1 MPMGSR
7 LRNTALTNIIIVI
20 YFNNFLCFA
29 LSNVTVFGLRCFAD
43 YESPDG
49 SVETDVVAC
58 PEVEGFSKKGKIL
71 QHRILEHR
79 IPEHR
84 ILEHQIPEH
93 RIPKKSKVKTLH
105 RNAFFQSH
113 CQNIKTFR

>member
-1 MPMGSR
+1 MEPR

-20 YFNNFLCFA
+20 YFNNFLAFA

-71 QHRILEHR
+71 QHRI
-79 IPEHR
+79 PEHR
-84 ILEHQIPEH
+84 
-93 RIPKKSKVKTLH
+93 KSKH
-105 RNAFFQSH
+105 YIEMCFFNHIARTS
-113 CQNIKTFR
+113 KYFDDLTKR

>member
-1 MPMGSR
+1 MESR

-20 YFNNFLCFA
+20 YFNNFLAFA

-58 PEVEGFSKKGKIL
+58 PEVEGFSKKGKLRNIEFQNIESQNTSSKYFFSITL
-71 QHRILEHR
+71 
-79 IPEHR
+79 PEH
-84 ILEHQIPEH
+84 
-93 RIPKKSKVKTLH
+93 
-105 RNAFFQSH
+105 
-113 CQNIKTFR
+113 QNISMI